1 MFTGIVQGVGKI
13 IDIIDQDKLRTYQVK
28 LPHHLINN
36 IEIGASIAND
46 GCCLTVT
53 GIENDCVTFD
63 IMQETLALTTLG
75 SKKLNDLVN
84 IERSAKYGDEIGG
97 HVMSGHV
104 SCRATIIDIQKTATN
119 CQMTLTMPEKFMKYV
134 LYKGFIGIDGASL
147 TVGEVKDNQFNIH
160 LIPET
165 LAITTLDCKKF
176 GDEVNIEIDS
186 QTQAIVDT
194 VERVLAAKK

>member
-63 IMQETLALTTLG
+63 IMQETLALTTLS

-104 SCRATIIDIQKTATN
+104 SCIATIIDIQKTATN
-119 CQMTLTMPEKFMKYV
+119 CQMTLAMPEKFMKYV

-165 LAITTLDCKKF
+165 LAITTLDCKKI

>member
-1 MFTGIVQGVGKI
+1 MFTGIVQGVGQI
-13 IDIIDQDKLRTYQVK
+13 IDIIDQDKLRTYKVK
-28 LPHHLINN
+28 LPEKLTQH

-53 GIENDCVTFD
+53 DFKDDWVTFD

-104 SCRATIIDIQKTATN
+104 SCRASIIDIQKTATN
-119 CQMTLTMPEKFMKYV
+119 CQMTLVIAEKFMKYV

-165 LAITTLDCKKF
+165 LAITTLDSKKI

-194 VERVLAAKK
+194 VERVLATKK

>member
-13 IDIIDQDKLRTYQVK
+13 IDIIDQDKLRTYKVK
-28 LPHHLINN
+28 LPHHLTNN

-53 GIENDCVTFD
+53 EFENDCVTFD

-119 CQMTLTMPEKFMKYV
+119 CQMTLVIPEKFTKYV

-165 LAITTLDCKKF
+165 LAITTLDCKKI